1 MLLAQ
6 QWIVSEC
13 VCVCV
18 CVCVCARVRACVR
31 ARGRALAR
39 VIPDFCSQGIHSTSE
54 IGEKIN
60 LVYRK

>member
-6 QWIVSEC
+6 QWIVRVS

-18 CVCVCARVRACVR
+18 CVCV
-31 ARGRALAR
+31 RGRALAR
-39 VIPDFCSQGIHSTSE
+39 VTPDFCSEGIHSTSE